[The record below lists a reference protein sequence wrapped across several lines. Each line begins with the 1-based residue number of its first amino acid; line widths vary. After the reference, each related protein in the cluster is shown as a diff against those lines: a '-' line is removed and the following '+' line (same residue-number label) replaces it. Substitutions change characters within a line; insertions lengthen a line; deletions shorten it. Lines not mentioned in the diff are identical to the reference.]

1 MAETTSDIAQGLSA
15 AITGPGT
22 PAGITVKRASAP
34 VLWAVFG
41 ALGLVLLGVA
51 VVIEVLAYGPW
62 WHDSE
67 PVALARIGGLKW
79 IGWLLCGDVVLLV
92 AAIALPGGI
101 GKIEASAGAN
111 SVKIEGQQ

>member
-1 MAETTSDIAQGLSA
+1 MPESTSDIAQAVSA
-15 AITGPGT
+15 AVTGPGT
-22 PAGITVKRASAP
+22 PDGVTIKRAAAP

-51 VVIEVLAYGPW
+51 VVIAVLAYGPW

-67 PVALARIGGLKW
+67 PVALARIAGLKW

-111 SVKIEGQQ
+111 SVKIEGR